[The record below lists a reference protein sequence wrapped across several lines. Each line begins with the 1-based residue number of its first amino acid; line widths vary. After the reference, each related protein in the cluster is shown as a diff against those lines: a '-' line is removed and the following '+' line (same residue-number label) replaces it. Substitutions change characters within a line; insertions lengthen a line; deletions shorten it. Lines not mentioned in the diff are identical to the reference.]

1 MDGIQF
7 DSLARALHSP
17 AARRSALGLLLG
29 STLGLLE
36 LTSSEAKGKKGK
48 KITLCLNGQTL
59 SVKKSKK
66 GKLLKQGA
74 TQGACASSPLTPSH
88 PPPAS
93 PPPPAVRTCPPPCTG
108 NTLCRNGECRPLWAM
123 SLSQPGALRALAP
136 TSSRQIGG
144 LALDLDGNIIVADPG
159 TACPALL
166 AHGESV
172 DHHHRS
178 QRGGR
183 SADRA
188 HGGGDWP

>member
-74 TQGACASSPLTPSH
+74 DQGAVCQFSARLTPSGI
-88 PPPAS
+88 AS
-93 PPPPAVRTCPPPCTG
+93 TTR
-108 NTLCRNGECRPLWAM
+108 GEG
-123 SLSQPGALRALAP
+123 LS
-136 TSSRQIGG
+136 
-144 LALDLDGNIIVADPG
+144 
-159 TACPALL
+159 PAL
-166 AHGESV
+166 HGQHPV
-172 DHHHRS
+172 P
-178 QRGGR
+178 QRAVSNHCGL
-183 SADRA
+183 
-188 HGGGDWP
+188 